1 MVKYNYLLTYLFM
14 CFFARKANASND
26 YDTSRYSTG
35 ISSVIALQV
44 SQYLLLKYP
53 AKSAGQQNRTNLN
66 MLDKRACIWKH
77 LCV

>member
-1 MVKYNYLLTYLFM
+1 MQEKQTLAMTM
-14 CFFARKANASND
+14 IPQG
-26 YDTSRYSTG
+26 TSTG